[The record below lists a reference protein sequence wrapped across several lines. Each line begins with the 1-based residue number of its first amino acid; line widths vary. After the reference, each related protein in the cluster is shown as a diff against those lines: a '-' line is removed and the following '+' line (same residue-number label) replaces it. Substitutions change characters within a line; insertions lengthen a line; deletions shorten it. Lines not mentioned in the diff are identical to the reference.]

1 MKVVITLEDGNLPH
15 VEVTDG
21 LMERA
26 YDTTPEAIVN
36 LFASSNGD
44 DDAPS
49 PWLASPVLPPNTVLW
64 ATRNT
69 EECLVLDIPAGNQP
83 WVLNTGH
90 DEATTHLIPLPR
102 LLFLFVRQGKR
113 IVEKALVAVADEGP
127 ITPKTALYAYPLSNV
142 YDNTTCCWHVPDQ
155 SYALGDIPGL
165 ARAFF
170 STPNNW
176 DLYNARNR
184 SDLDYRA
191 LISQLTQRQA
201 FPQEWLAPLQLTWA
215 DWIGRFVPSPDPVTD
230 DAHSP
235 QTEALS

>member
-127 ITPKTALYAYPLSNV
+127 S
-142 YDNTTCCWHVPDQ
+142 H
-155 SYALGDIPGL
+155 
-165 ARAFF
+165 
-170 STPNNW
+170 
-176 DLYNARNR
+176 
-184 SDLDYRA
+184 
-191 LISQLTQRQA
+191 QRQRCMRIRCLTCTTTRPA
-201 FPQEWLAPLQLTWA
+201 AGTYQISLMRWAIFP
-215 DWIGRFVPSPDPVTD
+215 D
-230 DAHSP
+230 
-235 QTEALS
+235 